1 MIGLFARMVP
11 SKDAV
16 TEVEVAEKEW
26 RTRGADGS
34 DKTVKDPDAPPAP
47 FTQTIEYEG
56 GSVVVSP
63 LLEALRLMF
72 QAKGR

>member
-1 MIGLFARMVP
+1 MMGLFARMTP

-16 TEVEVAEKEW
+16 TEIEVADKAW

-34 DKTVKDPDAPPAP
+34 DRTVKDPDAPPAP
-47 FTQTIEYEG
+47 FAQTLEYDG

-63 LLEALRLMF
+63 LVEALRAAFRKL
-72 QAKGR
+72 R

>member
-26 RTRGADGS
+26 RTRGLDGS
-34 DKTVKDPDAPPAP
+34 DRTVKDPDAPPAP
-47 FTQTIEYEG
+47 FTQTLEYDG

-63 LLEALRLMF
+63 LVEALRAVF
-72 QAKGR
+72 RRGK